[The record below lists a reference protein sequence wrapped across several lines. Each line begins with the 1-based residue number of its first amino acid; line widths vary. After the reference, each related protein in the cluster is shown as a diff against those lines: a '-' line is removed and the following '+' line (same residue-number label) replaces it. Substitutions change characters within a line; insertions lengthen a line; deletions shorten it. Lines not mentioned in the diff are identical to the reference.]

1 MGFDEK
7 RTGIVSEQIQDVSQ
21 HQKEKKISGFEEPF
35 SDILQV

>member
-21 HQKEKKISGFEEPF
+21 HQEEKKISSFEESF